1 MVSRALSDD
10 EIFRRPPLSQEF
22 YEHFDDPEAAVRH
35 AFAVGNARLKESIDD
50 GAAGGDPWP
59 RRMETMIARL
69 LDTVEDDPSLAALCL
84 VYGGCAGGPAAPFAS
99 GLVQTLAGVIRP
111 GRRHGPEP
119 GPGPRAEELVAYGVL
134 GVIAERLRRDEADSL
149 RGLAGEL
156 SELVTMP
163 FLEPDARLRAAGR

>member
-1 MVSRALSDD
+1 MVSQALSDD
-10 EIFRRPPLSQEF
+10 EIFPRPPLPQEF
-22 YEHFDDPEAAVRH
+22 YEL
-35 AFAVGNARLKESIDD
+35 GNARLKEAVLD

-69 LDTVEDDPSLAALCL
+69 LDTVEDDPSLAELCL
-84 VYGGCAGGPAAPFAS
+84 VYGRGAGDLAAPFES

-111 GRRHGPEP
+111 GRQNGPEP
-119 GPGPRAEELVAYGVL
+119 GPGPHAEELVAYGVL

-163 FLEPDARLRAAGR
+163 FSEVDPLPNTS